1 MKSICTT
8 VIVVTI
14 AVLYGAVRGA
24 YAQTPD
30 TIWVAASPAGNINN
44 FIQGDTLQ
52 NGSRAHPNAIYKLYT
67 DSIYF
72 YTGTINVSFPLSI
85 VADTGSTLR
94 PPIIA
99 PAILQD
105 NSSPSTLL
113 NVLSGTHDLTFK
125 NIYVTGVRPD
135 QKINNNYNNFINIVS
150 DSTRFVIDNCIFD
163 NLVGAAIVV
172 SSGNYNKFFITNCVF
187 RNMIPYTQYFYGQAF
202 LSGGGAPT
210 DTVEMIN
217 NTYFCVNAYAD
228 ANVYYNTYTLFDHNT
243 VFLTAVN
250 PLNDFVMTNAV
261 FKNNIFY
268 GTAEEA
274 QTQNEIL
281 GDYQDDTPYG
291 TSTFSFDSL
300 DAYFTPATFGVTE
313 ASRKISVENNS
324 VFWSQNIRNFWASP
338 LMDTLVP
345 PYFMNGRTRRMF
357 GNNTA
362 WPGLYQA
369 NNDSVDD
376 PGFSSS
382 VTTQEDSLIKY
393 VRLTRT
399 DSLGTFLWDYNPGNK
414 PLFPPAWPL
423 PENLRYANA
432 AFVHGGTDGYALG
445 DLRWFPEQKA
455 TWVLGIKTVPNVV
468 PSKFALSQNYP
479 NPFNP
484 STDIQVG
491 LKQAGVMSLKIYN
504 VLGQLVKVVDQGYRS
519 AGVYD
524 YTVTMDNFASGV
536 YFYTLNQGSN
546 IMTKKMLLLK

>member
-1 MKSICTT
+1 MKSIRTAVMVLT
-8 VIVVTI
+8 V
-14 AVLYGAVRGA
+14 AVLCGAVSVA
-24 YAQTPD
+24 YAQTQD
-30 TIWVAASPAGNINN
+30 TIWVSASPVGNINS

-52 NGSRAHPNAIYKLYT
+52 NGSRAHPNAVYKLYA

-85 VADTGSTLR
+85 VADSGSAR

-113 NVLSGTHDLTFK
+113 NVLSGTHDLTLK
-125 NIYVTGVRPD
+125 NIYATGVRPD
-135 QKINNNYNNFINIVS
+135 QKINNNYSNFINIVS
-150 DSTRFVIDNCIFD
+150 DSTRFVIDDCIFD

-172 SSGNYNKFFITNCVF
+172 SSGNFNKFFVTNCVF

-202 LSGGGAPT
+202 LSGGSAPT

-217 NTYFCVNAYAD
+217 NTFFCINAYAD

-243 VFLTAVN
+243 VFLSAVN

-261 FKNNIFY
+261 YKNNIFW

-274 QTQNEIL
+274 QTHSEIM
-281 GDYQDDTPYG
+281 GDYQDDAPYG

-300 DAYFTPATFGVTE
+300 DAYFTPANFGVTE
-313 ASRKISVENNS
+313 QGRKITVENNS
-324 VFWSQNIRNFWASP
+324 VYWSPTVRSFWASS

-345 PYFMNGRTRRMF
+345 PYFMNARTRNMF
-357 GNNTA
+357 GNKTA
-362 WPGLYQA
+362 WPGLYEA
-369 NNDSVDD
+369 NNDTVDA

-382 VTTQEDSLIKY
+382 VTSQEDSLIEY

-423 PENLRYANA
+423 PENLTYTNPT
-432 AFVHGGTDGYALG
+432 FIHGGTDGYALG
-445 DLRWFPEQKA
+445 DLRWFPSQKA
-455 TWVLGIKTVPNVV
+455 TWVLGVRTVPNVV
-468 PSKFALSQNYP
+468 PSTFALSQNYP

-484 STDIQVG
+484 STDIQVD
-491 LKQAGVMSLKIYN
+491 LKQAGIMSLKIYN
-504 VLGQLVKVVDQGYRS
+504 VLGEVVKVVDQGEKP
-519 AGVYD
+519 AGEYI
-524 YTVTMDNFASGV
+524 YNINMDQFASGV
-536 YFYTLNQGSN
+536 YFYTLREGASSF
-546 IMTKKMLLLK
+546 TKKMMLLK

>member
-1 MKSICTT
+1 MKAIRTILL
-8 VIVVTI
+8 VALVVSFG
-14 AVLYGAVRGA
+14 GAFGRA
-24 YAQTPD
+24 FAQAPD
-30 TIWVAASPAGNINN
+30 TIWVAASPAGNIND
-44 FIQGDTLQ
+44 FIQGDTLG
-52 NGSRAHPNAIYKLYT
+52 NGSRAHPNAVYKLYM
-67 DSIYF
+67 DSIYY
-72 YTGTINVSFPLSI
+72 YTGTINVSFPLAI
-85 VADTGSTLR
+85 IADTGSSHR

-105 NSSPSTLL
+105 NSSPSTLF
-113 NVLSGTHDLTFK
+113 NVLSGARSFTFK
-125 NIYVTGVRPD
+125 NIYSTGVRPD
-135 QKINNNYNNFINIVS
+135 QKVNNNYSNFVNIVG
-150 DSTRFVIDNCIFD
+150 DSTRFVFDNCVFD

-172 SSGNYNKFFITNCVF
+172 GSGNYNKFFMTNCVF

-217 NTYFCVNAYAD
+217 NTFFCINAYAD
-228 ANVYYNTYTLFDHNT
+228 ANVYYNTYTRFEHNT

-261 FKNNIFY
+261 YKNNIFY

-300 DAYFTPATFGVTE
+300 NVYLPVATLGLSE
-313 ASRKISVENNS
+313 GARKILVENNS
-324 VFWSQNIRNFWASP
+324 VFWSQTVRNFWATP

-345 PYFMNGRTRRMF
+345 PYVFNGRTQRMF
-357 GNNTA
+357 NNKTA

-369 NNDSVDD
+369 GNDSVAD
-376 PGFSSS
+376 PGFLSA

-393 VRLTRT
+393 VQLTRT
-399 DSLGTFLWDYNPGNK
+399 NALGTYLWDYDPGNA

-423 PENLRYANA
+423 PENLRYTNST
-432 AFVHGGTDGYALG
+432 FIHGGTDGYALG

-455 TWVLGIKTVPNVV
+455 TWVLGVKSQPNDI
-468 PSKFALSQNYP
+468 PTKFDLSSNYP

-484 STDIQVG
+484 STNIKVD
-491 LKQAGVMSLKIYN
+491 LKQPGLMSLKVYN
-504 VLGQLVKVVDQGYRS
+504 ILGQLVKVVDEGYKQ
-519 AGVYD
+519 AGTYVYN
-524 YTVTMDNFASGV
+524 VSMDQYSSGV
-536 YFYTLNQGSN
+536 YFYTLQQGANS
-546 IMTKKMLLLK
+546 MTKKMMLLK